1 MQETIFFPVNWVDG
15 MKINR
20 THFQTQEQAFAY
32 QTARAAA
39 SLLNPLN
46 YGLLPSSGATPLS
59 PAGSTPLTLF
69 VTVDHHQQVQVR
81 VQQCRAITAGGYSID
96 FREDTALSGS
106 NMFTPIPLS
115 QLQQRAGTWYVVLS
129 INPYR
134 RVPYGLADPAE
145 SPARLPYTLPLFT
158 IDLLAAEDLAKNKIG
173 DFQLTVGRLVLDE
186 QRLSVDESYI
196 PPCAS
201 ISSHADLL
209 AAHAIGEEFFSRLES
224 CCLQIMQ
231 KILQKKQSNELSII
245 VQRLCEQLLAFT
257 AVQLAEWKSSGIVQP
272 PVYLVSRTAALARL
286 LKNGLDT
293 WLGSGKEELVN
304 YFTDWCNFSQG
315 ELEASIVQMAGHVY
329 DHLDIG
335 ASLSRIA
342 VFTST
347 ISQLFNQLARLEY
360 IGKRKDAG
368 IFVKE
373 EALTPGGV
381 VVAPPAPKRRSF
393 LAE

>member
-1 MQETIFFPVNWVDG
+1 MQEIPFFPVNWVDG

-20 THFQTQEQAFAY
+20 THFQSQEQAFIY

-46 YGLLPSSGATPLS
+46 YGLLPAAPLK
-59 PAGSTPLTLF
+59 LF
-69 VTVDHHQQVQVR
+69 VTVDHQQQVQAR
-81 VQQCRAITAGGYSID
+81 VQQCRAITAGGYYIEFS
-96 FREDTALSGS
+96 EDTALSGS
-106 NMFTPIPLS
+106 NMTTPLLS
-115 QLQQRAGTWYVVLS
+115 TPTALGHLRQRAEIWYVVLT
-129 INPYR
+129 INPYK
-134 RVPYGLADPAE
+134 RVAYGSADPAE
-145 SPARLPYTLPLFT
+145 SPARLPYTLPLYT
-158 IDLLAAEDLAKNKIG
+158 IDLLAADDVAKNKIG
-173 DFQLTVGRLVLDE
+173 DFQLPVGRLVLEE
-186 QRLSVDESYI
+186 QRLSLDESYI
-196 PPCAS
+196 PPCTAV
-201 ISSHADLL
+201 SSHAELL
-209 AAHAIGEEFFSRLES
+209 ATHAALEEFFSRLES
-224 CCLQIMQ
+224 CSLQIMQ

-245 VQRLCEQLLAFT
+245 VQKICEQLLSFT

-272 PVYLVSRTAALARL
+272 PVYMVSRTAALARL

-329 DHLDIG
+329 DHLDISV
-335 ASLSRIA
+335 SLSRIA

-347 ISQLFNQLARLEY
+347 ISQLFHQLARLEY

-373 EALTPGGV
+373 EALTPGGGG
-381 VVAPPAPKRRSF
+381 VAPVAPKRRSF